1 MPRVGLLLLVVCTV
15 DAWSPVSVTHVGPTM
30 TPRCHVV
37 RHVAVAANMVLP
49 RQVMLASARRTL
61 RADLQDYFSSVDLD
75 GNGVLDRNEF
85 HTAVAQRV
93 SGVIP
98 RMATDRLFDEVDTDG
113 SGDISYDEYVGWMW
127 QQLYPA
133 AVRVDGD
140 AHDVLHDMYE
150 AFSSTAGAEV
160 NDLGV
165 QLTRAA
171 CTELRARN
179 RALVRPSAVAVPAVP
194 LIVTIAE
201 RTFEFM
207 GMSVI
212 VGTGVVMLNF
222 MQYDAAA
229 GIDGNG
235 VNFQVYNT
243 LAALAGDEL
252 TLY

>member
-1 MPRVGLLLLVVCTV
+1 M
-15 DAWSPVSVTHVGPTM
+15 
-30 TPRCHVV
+30 
-37 RHVAVAANMVLP
+37 
-49 RQVMLASARRTL
+49 
-61 RADLQDYFSSVDLD
+61 
-75 GNGVLDRNEF
+75 
-85 HTAVAQRV
+85 
-93 SGVIP
+93 
-98 RMATDRLFDEVDTDG
+98 
-113 SGDISYDEYVGWMW
+113 
-127 QQLYPA
+127 
-133 AVRVDGD
+133 
-140 AHDVLHDMYE
+140 
-150 AFSSTAGAEV
+150 
-160 NDLGV
+160 